1 MEFKENYR
9 KLGIYLQVEEKLKS
23 KNFELEEI
31 DKKISAEIGKA
42 FVSKADFNAKNE
54 EKKAIAEQLEN
65 ANKQIE
71 EFKGMDIDGIKKA
84 ADDWKL
90 KAEQAQ
96 KDAEAKITAMQFD
109 HALDGALSGAKAKN
123 AKAVKALLDMEGLKM
138 NNGEIVG
145 LNEQLEK
152 VKEENGYLFD
162 DDTAEQKPKF
172 AGTTPGA
179 STPALADGFIASARK
194 AAGLKDTE

>member
-1 MEFKENYR
+1 
-9 KLGIYLQVEEKLKS
+9 
-23 KNFELEEI
+23 
-31 DKKISAEIGKA
+31 
-42 FVSKADFNAKNE
+42 
-54 EKKAIAEQLEN
+54 
-65 ANKQIE
+65 
-71 EFKGMDIDGIKKA
+71 
-84 ADDWKL
+84 
-90 KAEQAQ
+90 
-96 KDAEAKITAMQFD
+96 
-109 HALDGALSGAKAKN
+109 
-123 AKAVKALLDMEGLKM
+123 M

-152 VKEENGYLFD
+152 VKEENGYLFE

>member
-1 MEFKENYR
+1 MLDWLKDV
-9 KLGIYLQVEEKLKS
+9 LGESYS
-23 KNFELEEI
+23 EEI

-96 KDAEAKITAMQFD
+96 KDAIRPCTGW
-109 HALDGALSGAKAKN
+109 GAVRCKSKKRKSRESSFGYGRA
-123 AKAVKALLDMEGLKM
+123 E
-138 NNGEIVG
+138 
-145 LNEQLEK
+145 NE
-152 VKEENGYLFD
+152 
-162 DDTAEQKPKF
+162 
-172 AGTTPGA
+172 
-179 STPALADGFIASARK
+179 
-194 AAGLKDTE
+194 

>member
-1 MEFKENYR
+1 MKTEELTA
-9 KLGIYLQVEEKLKS
+9 LGLTEEQAKAVLVINGKDIEAAKS
-23 KNFELEEI
+23 KF
-31 DKKISAEIGKA
+31 
-42 FVSKADFNAKNE
+42 ADYEDMKT
-54 EKKAIAEQLEN
+54 QLSE

-152 VKEENGYLFD
+152 VKEENGYLFE

>member
-1 MEFKENYR
+1 MLDWLKDI
-9 KLGIYLQVEEKLKS
+9 LGESYS
-23 KNFELEEI
+23 EEI

-123 AKAVKALLDMEGLKM
+123 TKAVKALLDMEGLKL

-152 VKEENGYLFD
+152 VKEENGYLFED
-162 DDTAEQKPKF
+162 DAAEQKPKF
-172 AGTTPGA
+172 AGATPGA